1 MSGLILPGDPE
12 FDRTLATPPP
22 GWRDAA
28 AKDGDTF
35 AFVVEPGSGLVRC
48 VGSQGLEDYL
58 NSGEYDERLQEID
71 DDYKEEEEE
80 EEDFLYLPFL
90 PLVVS
95 PSDIV

>member
-12 FDRTLATPPP
+12 FNSTLATPPP

-35 AFVVEPGSGLVRC
+35 AFVVEPGSGLARC
-48 VGSQGLEDYL
+48 VGSKGLEDYL
-58 NSGEYDERLQEID
+58 NSGEYDERLLEIED
-71 DDYKEEEEE
+71 DELEEEEE
-80 EEDFLYLPFL
+80 EEGLLYLPFV

-95 PSDIV
+95 PSDVV